1 MELAAALADLDKIPE
16 LMLSLE
22 QQSSVCE
29 PINEE
34 VKAEIEKFTSLTKG
48 WEEAARVGIETL
60 CADIERDIDA
70 NILRSIYEVPKQF
83 GFLSTF
89 EKNYSKLC
97 DGEVGDLFESA
108 IEERDTVAA
117 EFCLLSERL
126 EPNQPLFYTLM
137 APIEAATVACDT
149 KMVSLLLK
157 DPRVVTLN
165 DAFASSI
172 SDPETLKLFLEDGRC
187 DPTSSETYALF
198 IQIIRNGN
206 IQSLE
211 LFLQDKRINLSSP
224 IRLGTYY
231 ESPALGMYALANA
244 IELGHVTIV
253 KRLLCDKCVDPS
265 KRLDGSTTFIE
276 TPLSMACRKGFID
289 IVNLLLEDKRVDPSH
304 FDNISIHSATLYNKL
319 DVVKRLLRES
329 RVISHSSSGL
339 AKGRFVE
346 AQQYVISSYSV

>member
-70 NILRSIYEVPKQF
+70 NILGSIYEIPKQF

-97 DGEVGDLFESA
+97 SGEVGDLFESA

-126 EPNQPLFYTLM
+126 KPNQPLFNTQFYTLM
-137 APIEAATVACDT
+137 APIQTATLACDT

-165 DAFASSI
+165 EAFASSI

-198 IQIIRNGN
+198 IQIIRYGH

-231 ESPALGMYALANA
+231 GSPPLGRCALAEA
-244 IELGHVTIV
+244 IKSGHVMIV
-253 KRLLCDKCVDPS
+253 KRLLRDKWVDPS
-265 KRLDGSTTFIE
+265 KILYGE
-276 TPLSMACRKGFID
+276 MPLSVACREGCID
-289 IVNLLLEDKRVDPSH
+289 IVNLLLEDKRVDPSI
-304 FDNISIHSATLYNKL
+304 FDNVALEEATKNRKL

>member
-126 EPNQPLFYTLM
+126 EPNQPLFNTLM
-137 APIEAATVACDT
+137 TPIEAATVACDT

-165 DAFASSI
+165 VAFASSVN
-172 SDPETLKLFLEDGRC
+172 DPETLKLFLEDGRC

-198 IQIIRNGN
+198 IQIIRYGH

-231 ESPALGMYALANA
+231 ESPALGRCALANA

-265 KRLDGSTTFIE
+265 KILYGE
-276 TPLSMACRKGFID
+276 MPLSVACREGCID
-289 IVNLLLEDKRVDPSH
+289 IVNLLLEDKRVDPSI
-304 FDNISIHSATLYNKL
+304 FDNVALKKATKNRKL